1 MLAVFVRIEKMCGI
15 MLSMYEILKTTLGF
29 ILLIFIGLVGVFAS
43 QMFDVEDSSATVST
57 VDNTTTVR

>member
-1 MLAVFVRIEKMCGI
+1 MIKKICGTI
-15 MLSMYEILKTTLGF
+15 QGMYEILRTTLGF

-57 VDNTTTVR
+57 VDNTTTMR

>member
-1 MLAVFVRIEKMCGI
+1 
-15 MLSMYEILKTTLGF
+15 MYEILRTTLGF

>member
-1 MLAVFVRIEKMCGI
+1 MGGFFIWIKKICGI
-15 MLSMYEILKTTLGF
+15 IQGMYEILRTTLGF